1 MENDLLTNRRAPAEA
16 SIKPKT
22 VVYACSGCS
31 DAGELADRIAR
42 RLAGAGVAEMSC
54 LAGVGGRV
62 KPLMN
67 KAAGAEHILAIYGC
81 PLNCTRHTLELA
93 GFKPSSHLEL
103 HRLGLRKGS
112 CPVTE
117 ENIAAGMAAAE
128 KMLADP
134 IPDEQAMADAG
145 LRA

>member
-1 MENDLLTNRRAPAEA
+1 MENDLLNNRRVPAEA

-67 KAAGAEHILAIYGC
+67 KAAGAEHILAIDGC

>member
-16 SIKPKT
+16 SIKPNT

-67 KAAGAEHILAIYGC
+67 KAAGAEHILAIDGC